1 MGTSEE
7 ILEQEFLIAAQKI
20 KKSGENLN
28 LDNETLLKLY
38 GYYKQGT
45 MGDCNIECPSFWQVK
60 EKAKWEAWE
69 QHKGM
74 KKTHG
79 MKKYIK
85 LVEKILDE

>member
-1 MGTSEE
+1 MGNSDEN
-7 ILEQEFLIAAQKI
+7 LEQEFLSAAEKI
-20 KKSGENLN
+20 KESGKN
-28 LDNETLLKLY
+28 LDNDTLLKLY

-45 MGDCNIECPSFWQVK
+45 IGDCNIECPGFWQVK

-85 LVEKILDE
+85 LVEKLLSE